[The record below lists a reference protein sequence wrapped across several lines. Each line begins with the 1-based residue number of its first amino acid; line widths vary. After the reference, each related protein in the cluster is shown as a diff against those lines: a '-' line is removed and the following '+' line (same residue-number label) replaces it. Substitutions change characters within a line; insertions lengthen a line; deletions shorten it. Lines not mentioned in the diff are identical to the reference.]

1 LLKLN
6 GKLEAKISAEPMS
19 GLKEGDPNG
28 NKQTEP
34 ARCCVE
40 FRDRN
45 GDRFRKSSRF
55 PNGCGRNSLRAGHK
69 AFSARRENGVFG
81 LKSAHALGSLALHSH
96 VSMSLTFE
104 VGSDQEFPLSSCFTS
119 GSAELIKIW

>member
-1 LLKLN
+1 
-6 GKLEAKISAEPMS
+6 MS

-40 FRDRN
+40 LLSKRLRLLLNRN
-45 GDRFRKSSRF
+45 R
-55 PNGCGRNSLRAGHK
+55 LRGGHK
-69 AFSARRENGVFG
+69 AFSARRENEVFG
-81 LKSAHALGSLALHSH
+81 LNRPMPYPDCRIVGFTQSCVDG
-96 VSMSLTFE
+96 SLTFE

-119 GSAELIKIW
+119 SSAELIKIW